1 LPRPLTPPAAAARA
15 TPTPGT
21 DAAAALTDEA
31 DEPEEPDDG
40 AANEGT
46 TKPPSTAAASI
57 GGAAAGIGWAEPA
70 VTSAMP
76 EPVSSEGTG
85 RRALTLMSEALTPPT
100 PPRAPAV
107 EAGAGE
113 SLFEGSEAWSPA
125 VDPAEAPRLLEVP
138 LPESLDGPPRAA
150 DVAREGAFDDAGVAD
165 DESADLEPADPAEP
179 EVSANAMGIDA
190 IAEPTPNATA
200 RAPTRPMTPANVMS
214 SPLRRAW
221 ISMDGTTI
229 EACTPAPT
237 PIETINN
244 SPKFMPATGRTDNS
258 ATRGIQHPAN
268 DEHHRRNLLSSVW
281 NVRQIWVRLET
292 WTR

>member
-31 DEPEEPDDG
+31 DEAKEPEEPDDG

-46 TKPPSTAAASI
+46 

-70 VTSAMP
+70 VTLALP

-150 DVAREGAFDDAGVAD
+150 DVAREGAFDDAGVTD
-165 DESADLEPADPAEP
+165 DESADLEPADPADP
-179 EVSANAMGIDA
+179 VVSANATGIDA
-190 IAEPTPNATA
+190 IADPTPNATA

-237 PIETINN
+237 PIEPINN
-244 SPKFMPATGRTDNS
+244 SPKFMPAADGTDNS
-258 ATRGIQHPAN
+258 ASRLSQLPAN
-268 DEHHRRNLLSSVW
+268 AEHHR
-281 NVRQIWVRLET
+281 
-292 WTR
+292 